1 MNKENRMIAVAYSLY
16 VNDESGKHLVEKTN
30 EGQPFQFISGFGVA
44 LDAFEQQLTP
54 LEKGATF
61 DFSIPKE
68 QAYGDYYED
77 RVLDLDR
84 EMFCIDGRF
93 DHEHIYEEAII
104 PLQNEEGTR
113 FYGKV
118 AAIGEDKVKV
128 DLNHPLAGETLY
140 FKGEV
145 VENRQATEEEINQ
158 LMKQLT
164 GGCSGC
170 GGGSCGGNCG
180 GSCGGSC
187 EGNCGGCEG

>member
-1 MNKENRMIAVAYSLY
+1 MEEKKNNRFMAVAYSLY
-16 VNDESGKHLVEKTN
+16 VDDEDRKHLVEKTN
-30 EGQPFQFISGFGVA
+30 EGEPFQFISGFGVA
-44 LDAFEQQLTP
+44 LEAFEQQLTG
-54 LEKGATF
+54 LEKGANF
-61 DFSIPKE
+61 DFAIPKE

-77 RVLDLDR
+77 HVLDLERD
-84 EMFCIDGRF
+84 MFCINGHF

-118 AAIGEDKVKV
+118 VEIGKDKVKV

-145 VENRQATEEEINQ
+145 LENREATEEEISQ

-164 GGCSGC
+164 GGCGGCNGGCGSCEGC
-170 GGGSCGGNCG
+170 GGGCN
-180 GSCGGSC
+180 
-187 EGNCGGCEG
+187 